1 MHATKATI
9 ITIGDELLIGQ
20 IIDTNSAWIA
30 QQLNQIGI
38 DVIRR
43 VAIADSKEA
52 IVSALNAE
60 LQDADI
66 ILLTGGLGPTADDVT
81 KPVLCDFFGGKLI
94 VNEEVLAHVKN
105 IFLRRNR
112 PLLERNLK
120 QAEVPDVCTVI
131 PNELGTAPGMLFEQK
146 GKMIISMPGVPFE
159 MKGMMTAT
167 LLPLFEKRFQKS
179 NAIVHRNILT
189 FGEGESFLAEK
200 IKDIEEALPAHIGL
214 AYLPS
219 PYAVKLRL
227 TAHGQD
233 EATLIIETEQYRDA
247 IADRVANH
255 VVGFEDSPFE
265 ALVGKSLNEKK
276 LSLGLAESC
285 TGGYIAHKITQIPG
299 SSQYFKGAVVCY
311 ATEIKSGILGI
322 DAAFIKEHGVVS
334 EAVAIAMAE
343 ASCTT
348 LKSDIGLGI
357 TGIFSA
363 SDYEDKSPVG
373 TVFIAI
379 AGKGK
384 TLSRQYKMHYDRIQN
399 KETATQIALYIIW
412 EFLNKTLKEV
422 EDK

>member
-1 MHATKATI
+1 MHAAKATI

-52 IVSALNAE
+52 IVSALSDE
-60 LQDADI
+60 LPEADI

-81 KPVLCDFFGGKLI
+81 KPVLCDFFGGRLI
-94 VNEEVLAHVKN
+94 VDEEVLAHVKD

-120 QAEVPDVCTVI
+120 QAEVPDVCKVI
-131 PNELGTAPGMLFEQK
+131 RNEQGTAPGMLFEQN
-146 GKMIISMPGVPFE
+146 GKLIVSMPGVPFE
-159 MKGMMTAT
+159 MKGMMMET

-200 IKDIEEALPAHIGL
+200 IKDIEETLPAHIKL

-233 EATLIIETEQYRDA
+233 ESALIIETEYYRDA
-247 IADRVANH
+247 IALRVANH
-255 VVGFEDSPFE
+255 VVSYEDLPFE
-265 ALVGKSLNEKK
+265 ALVGKSLNEKN
-276 LSLGLAESC
+276 LSLSLAESC
-285 TGGYIAHKITQIPG
+285 TGGYIAHKITQVPG
-299 SSQYFKGAVVCY
+299 SSHYFKGAVVSY
-311 ATEIKSGILGI
+311 ATEIKTSVLGI
-322 DAAFIKEHGVVS
+322 DTNLIKQHGVVS

-343 ASCTT
+343 ASCLS

-373 TVFIAI
+373 TVFIAV
-379 AGKGK
+379 AGQGK
-384 TLSRQYKMHYDRIQN
+384 TLSRHYKMHYDRAQN
-399 KETATQIALYIIW
+399 KETSTQIALYMIW
-412 EFLNKTLKEV
+412 EFLNKTLKEMT
-422 EDK
+422 E

>member
-1 MHATKATI
+1 MINTRATI

-38 DVIRR
+38 DVTRR

-52 IVSALNAE
+52 IVTALNDE
-60 LQDADI
+60 LPHADI

-94 VNEEVLAHVKN
+94 VDEKVLEHVKN

-131 PNELGTAPGMLFEQK
+131 PNALGTAPGMLFEQN
-146 GKMIISMPGVPFE
+146 GKIIVSMPGVPFE
-159 MKGMMTAT
+159 MKGMMSETI
-167 LLPLFEKRFQKS
+167 LPMFEKKFQKS

-200 IKDIEEALPAHIGL
+200 IKDIEESLPTHIKL

-227 TAHGQD
+227 TAHGQ
-233 EATLIIETEQYRDA
+233 EETPLILETEKYRDA
-247 IADRVANH
+247 IASRVASH
-255 VVGFEDSPFE
+255 VVSFEDLPFE
-265 ALVGKSLNEKK
+265 ALLGKKLKTEQ

-285 TGGYIAHKITQIPG
+285 TGGYIAHKITQIDG
-299 SSQYFKGAVVCY
+299 SSAYFRGAVVSY
-311 ATEIKSGILGI
+311 ATEVKTSVLGI
-322 DAAFIKEHGVVS
+322 DASFIQKEGVVS
-334 EAVAIAMAE
+334 EAVAIAMAK
-343 ASCTT
+343 AACHT
-348 LKSDIGLGI
+348 LSSDIGLGI

-363 SDYEDKSPVG
+363 SDYEDQSPVG

-384 TLSRQYKMHYDRIQN
+384 ILSKQYKLHYDRVQN
-399 KETATQIALYIIW
+399 KETATQIALYLIW
-412 EFLNKTLKEV
+412 EFLHKTL
-422 EDK
+422 

>member
-1 MHATKATI
+1 MQATKATI

-30 QQLNQIGI
+30 QQLNLIGI

-52 IVSALNAE
+52 ITSALNEE
-60 LQDADI
+60 LHQADI
-66 ILLTGGLGPTADDVT
+66 VLLTGGLGPTSDDIT

-94 VNEEVLAHVKN
+94 VNENVLSHVKE
-105 IFLRRNR
+105 IFTRRNR

-131 PNELGTAPGMLFEQK
+131 HNELGTAPGMLFEQN
-146 GKMIISMPGVPFE
+146 GKLIVSMPGVPFE
-159 MKGMMTAT
+159 MKGMMTST
-167 LLPLFEKRFQKS
+167 LLPLFEKTFQKS

-200 IKDIEEALPAHIGL
+200 IKDIEESFPSHIKL

-219 PYAVKLRL
+219 PYSVKLRL

-233 EATLIIETEQYRDA
+233 EEALVTETEHYRDA
-247 IADRVANH
+247 IAQRVANH
-255 VVGFEDSPFE
+255 VVSFEDLAFE
-265 ALVGKSLNEKK
+265 ALIGKQLKSEN
-276 LSLGLAESC
+276 LSIGLAESC

-299 SSQYFKGAVVCY
+299 SSQYFKGAVVSY
-311 ATEIKSGILGI
+311 ATEIKTTILGI
-322 DAAFIKEHGVVS
+322 DAEFIKKNGVVS

-343 ASCTT
+343 ASCAK
-348 LKSDIGLGI
+348 LNSDIGLGI

-363 SDYEDKSPVG
+363 GEYEDKSPVG
-373 TVFIAI
+373 TVFIAVC
-379 AGKGK
+379 GKGK
-384 TLSRQYKMHYDRIQN
+384 TLSRHYKMHYDRAQN
-399 KETATQIALYIIW
+399 KETSTQIALFMIW
-412 EFLNKTLKEV
+412 EFLNKTLV
-422 EDK
+422 